1 MGQKSIKAK
10 TIIKMIVTLPKHY
23 NKRYY
28 NRAVFFGMLCI
39 ICCLSLKYCT
49 SPNDFD
55 VTKWS
60 RAAFG
65 PITSDTT
72 KPVKQYFYI
81 IKLSPQEWQS
91 TMDTL
96 QGVMGEF
103 GVDMK
108 VSDARN
114 YQQLFYRQLGRLGSK
129 VSLDSVMVKK

>member
-1 MGQKSIKAK
+1 
-10 TIIKMIVTLPKHY
+10 MIVTLPRNY
-23 NKRYY
+23 NKAYY
-28 NRAVFFGMLCI
+28 NKWLAIGMSVMFGCWILKSCGDSETPDSIARRSFTM
-39 ICCLSLKYCT
+39 SL
-49 SPNDFD
+49 P
-55 VTKWS
+55 
-60 RAAFG
+60 AFG
-65 PITSDTT
+65 FPADTT

-81 IKLSPQEWQS
+81 IKISPQEWQS

-129 VSLDSVMVKK
+129 VSLDSVIIKK